1 MCRYLDIYSIDMSR
15 YLYLRASMLNVDI
28 YSIDMARYLYLCASM
43 LNVAGVNHSPVSL

>member
-1 MCRYLDIYSIDMSR
+1 MSR